1 VTNQGGF
8 FMIEE
13 AKEEKRVHCFAY
25 MDKAGRLLIH
35 LRNRKEAGI
44 TNIAGAD
51 IEVDLVVKK
60 VYGKKTV

>member
-1 VTNQGGF
+1 MFTP
-8 FMIEE
+8 EE

-25 MDKAGRLLIH
+25 MDKAGRLLIP

-51 IEVDLVVKK
+51 IEVDLAVKK
-60 VYGKKTV
+60 MYGKKD

>member
-1 VTNQGGF
+1 
-8 FMIEE
+8 MIEE
-13 AKEEKRVHCFAY
+13 AKAEKRLHCFAY
-25 MDKAGRLLIH
+25 MDKAGRLLIP

>member
-1 VTNQGGF
+1 
-8 FMIEE
+8 MIEE
-13 AKEEKRVHCFAY
+13 AKEEKWVHCFAY
-25 MDKAGRLLIH
+25 MDKAGRLLIP

-51 IEVDLVVKK
+51 VEVNLVVKK

>member
-1 VTNQGGF
+1 MVD
-8 FMIEE
+8 E

-25 MDKAGRLLIH
+25 MDKAGRLLIPW
-35 LRNRKEAGI
+35 RNRKEAGI

-51 IEVDLVVKK
+51 IEVDLVVKN

>member
-1 VTNQGGF
+1 MVD
-8 FMIEE
+8 E

-25 MDKAGRLLIH
+25 MDKAGRLLIP

-60 VYGKKTV
+60 VYGRIKCIKNMGY